1 MSENNA
7 ILGLLANAE
16 SLNSLELAKKLEIT
30 HEKLYSIILSLQ
42 ALNLVTFENKSE
54 QKNETSP
61 EGHFYA
67 QHGTPEYKFAQYASE
82 HQDKNLKELTADFT
96 NALETIYP
104 APLPVK
110 AQAMAAPVF
119 GKAKQSGYIKVEGGN
134 VVPNDIS
141 KDKVKELL
149 ANFEAGQ
156 QIAAKELNDLTK
168 RGLIVK
174 VSISYFILR
183 KGEKFVDSMDKVRKP
198 VAELTEDMVKSGE
211 WQNVD
216 FTPLNFEAQGLKIS
230 CGHEHPLLK
239 VRSEFRNIFFQMG
252 FEEMDTSKW
261 VENSFWNFDSLF
273 QGQQHPC
280 RDMHDTFF
288 LSNPEYAQA
297 IADHDY
303 FLRVKEM
310 HEKGGNGS
318 IGLRYDFSESV
329 PLTNIMRTHTTAVSS
344 RTLKM
349 LADNFKANGELR
361 PRKFFS
367 IDRVYRNET
376 LDATH
381 LAEFHQVEGFIID
394 KNLSL
399 GDLMNNIREFF
410 SRIGLND
417 ITFKPAYNPY
427 TEPSMEIFAYH
438 PGLKRTIEI
447 GNSGI
452 FRPEMLEPMGI
463 PSEWRV
469 IAWGFSLE
477 RPTMIEYKI
486 DEIRKLEGPNVSLDL
501 IENVP
506 MCRLT
511 F

>member
-7 ILGLLANAE
+7 VLAALAKQDG
-16 SLNSLELAKKLEIT
+16 LNSLELAQQLGIA
-30 HEKLYSIILSLQ
+30 HDKLYAIILSLQ
-42 ALNLVTFENKSE
+42 ALNLITFENKTE
-54 QKNETSP
+54 QKNEATA
-61 EGHFYA
+61 EGKFYA
-67 QHGTPEYKFAQYASE
+67 QNGTPEFKFAKFVSE
-82 HQDKNLKELTADFT
+82 NPGKNAKELTAEFT
-96 NALETIYP
+96 AALEKIYP

-110 AQAMAAPVF
+110 AQSMAAPCF
-119 GKAKQSGYIKVEGGN
+119 GKAKQAGYIKVDGGN
-134 VVPNDIS
+134 VVPADIS
-141 KDKVKELL
+141 KDKVQELL
-149 ANFEAGQ
+149 ADFEAGK
-156 QIAAKELNDLTK
+156 QINNKDVTDLTK
-168 RGLIVK
+168 RGLIAK
-174 VSISYFILR
+174 VNVNYFILH
-183 KGEKFVDSMDKVRKP
+183 KGDKFVDSMDKVKKA

-216 FTPLNFEAQGLKIS
+216 FAPLNFEAQGTKIP

-239 VRSEFRNIFFQMG
+239 VRAEFRNIFFQMG

-288 LSNPEYAQA
+288 LSNPEFAQP
-297 IADHDY
+297 IPDHDY
-303 FLRVKEM
+303 FLRVKDM
-310 HEKGGNGS
+310 HVNGGNGS
-318 IGLRYDFSESV
+318 IGLRYDFSEQI

-349 LADNFKANGELR
+349 LADEFKATGELR

-399 GDLMNNIREFF
+399 GDLMRNIREFF

-417 ITFKPAYNPY
+417 ISFKPAYNPY

-438 PGLKRTIEI
+438 PGLGREIEI
-447 GNSGI
+447 GNSGM
-452 FRPEMLEPMGI
+452 FRPEMLESMGI
-463 PSEWRV
+463 PKEYTV
-469 IAWGFSLE
+469 IAWGFGLE